1 MGEHSTLLLRLLA
14 EVHAC
19 GHCAL
24 LLSGLSADEKC
35 SPEGLQRLVEEHI
48 AHRKDVAPVKKA
60 AT

>member
-24 LLSGLSADEKC
+24 LLSGMSADEKC

-48 AHRKDVAPVKKA
+48 AHREEAVPVKKS